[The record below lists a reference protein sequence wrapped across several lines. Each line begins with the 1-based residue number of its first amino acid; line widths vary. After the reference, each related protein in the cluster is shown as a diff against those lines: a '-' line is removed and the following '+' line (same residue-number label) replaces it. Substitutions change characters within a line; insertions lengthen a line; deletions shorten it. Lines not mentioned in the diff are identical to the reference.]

1 MTSLSGQVAAVTGGA
16 RGIGDGIVARLAQDG
31 ARVFALDKLSPQ
43 DRREGVTY
51 LETDVTSP
59 ESVGAAFREMDR
71 QSGRID
77 ILVNNAGIQRVGLIG
92 KISFAD
98 FSAVVATHLNGFF
111 LCASEALP
119 RMVKRS

>member
-1 MTSLSGQVAAVTGGA
+1 MASLSGQVAAVTGGA

-77 ILVNNAGIQRVGLIG
+77 ILVNNAGIQRVGLKRDHDG
-92 KISFAD
+92 GGS
-98 FSAVVATHLNGFF
+98 
-111 LCASEALP
+111 CLP
-119 RMVKRS
+119 VGERRGDG